1 MVKLSDLVLAAE
13 LAPQSRLEKALDVL
27 RGFDAPELVTVDQ
40 AARACGVSKRSIY
53 RHCDPVE
60 VLGGKNW
67 YDLDK
72 VREALRG

>member
-13 LAPQSRLEKALDVL
+13 AAPQSRLEKALEIL
-27 RGFDAPELVTVDQ
+27 RGIDFPDLVTVDQ
-40 AARACGVSKRSIY
+40 AARACGVSRRSIY
-53 RHCDPVE
+53 RHCQAVE

-67 YDLDK
+67 YDLDQ